1 MPQVAALA
9 DIGEDILD
17 EVEYLM
23 VWWAGGGGMVSSV
36 VIMLDSSMREML
48 ARCGYVMNGISCLGG
63 SHVIMRNCDGQ
74 RIFGVEQ

>member
-1 MPQVAALA
+1 VVPQVAALA

-17 EVEYLM
+17 EVEYVM

-48 ARCGYVMNGISCLGG
+48 ARYGYVMNWISLPWGTAC
-63 SHVIMRNCDGQ
+63 SFVIWRRPAKIRC
-74 RIFGVEQ
+74 